1 MRPLAPIAGAILGL
15 TLLTAAA
22 CSDSPSAAPA
32 DSTSNQAVATT
43 APQSNQP
50 TTVSRAT
57 GELSAAD
64 LVKLVEPSVVRIET
78 NGGVGSGFVVD
89 GDGYILTN
97 NHVITTT
104 TGRAASSIRVTL
116 ADGDVVPAT
125 VVGVD
130 LRSDLAV
137 IKVERTGLK
146 AVQFAQL
153 DNVLIG
159 QDVVAIGYALDL
171 DRGEGPAFSVTRGIV
186 SQKNRAIDEGAN
198 GQIFGSIQTD
208 AAINHGNSGG
218 PLLNMFGEVVGVNT
232 ALAPGDQVTG
242 IGFAVGSDVAKAVY
256 EAVREDGRVNR
267 GFLGISNFEAVR
279 PAQAKQLGMPENQE
293 GLYIGNVSAASPAA
307 AAGLQNGDVLTK
319 LGDTPIGN
327 ESDLTVA
334 LIRQEAGEKATI
346 EFYRGSEK
354 KTAEITL
361 GTAG

>member
-1 MRPLAPIAGAILGL
+1 MRPLAPLSGAVLGL
-15 TLLTAAA
+15 TLLAGIA
-22 CSDSPSAAPA
+22 CSDSPSASPA
-32 DSTSNQAVATT
+32 TQAQSTSTT
-43 APQSNQP
+43 AATSHQDQP
-50 TTVSRAT
+50 TTVSRQT

-78 NGGVGSGFVVD
+78 NSGVGSGFVVD
-89 GDGYILTN
+89 SDGYILTN

-104 TGRAASSIRVTL
+104 TGRAANSIRVTL
-116 ADGDVVPAT
+116 NDGDVVPAT

-130 LRSDLAV
+130 IRSDLAV
-137 IKVERTGLK
+137 LKVDRTGLK
-146 AVQFAQL
+146 AVKFASL
-153 DNVLIG
+153 NDVLIG

-171 DRGEGPAFSVTRGIV
+171 ERGEGAAFSVTRGIV

-256 EAVREDGRVNR
+256 EAIREDGRVNR
-267 GFLGISNFEAVR
+267 GFMGISNFEALR
-279 PAQAKQLGMPENQE
+279 PARAKQLNIPDGQD
-293 GLYIGNVSAASPAA
+293 GLVIGNVSPGSPAA
-307 AAGLQNGDVLTK
+307 AAGLENGDVLTK

-346 EFYRGSEK
+346 EFYRDGAK
-354 KTAEITL
+354 KTSEITL
-361 GTAG
+361 GNPA